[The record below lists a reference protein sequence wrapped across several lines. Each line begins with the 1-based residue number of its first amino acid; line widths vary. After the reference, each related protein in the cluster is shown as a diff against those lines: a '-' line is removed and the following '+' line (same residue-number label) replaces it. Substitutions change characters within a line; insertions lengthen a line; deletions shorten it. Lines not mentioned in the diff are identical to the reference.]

1 MIDIGGNIRKY
12 RKAKGLT
19 QNELAEII
27 GSSQHRIANYER
39 GIREPRLSTIEA
51 IANALDVTVPELL
64 GYEVA
69 ECKSLSD
76 YHTDELLRELWR
88 RAK

>member
-12 RKAKGLT
+12 RKAKGLK
-19 QNELAEII
+19 QYELADII
-27 GSSQHRIANYER
+27 GFSQN
-39 GIREPRLSTIEA
+39 GLSQVEQGLRHPKLSNLVS
-51 IANALDVTVPELL
+51 IANALGITVPELL